1 MTLRAENVSL
11 QLGGRQALKTVS
23 LEVSPGAVTA
33 LVGPN
38 GAGKSSLLRILSR
51 ELKPCEGRVT
61 LDGQPLHLFQVRE
74 LARLRSH
81 MGQSAIIAFD
91 FLVEEV
97 LAMGWLGRREDF
109 RPALLE
115 VVARCD
121 LGALLS
127 QHFNRLSG
135 GERQRVQFARA
146 LLQVWR
152 RKETVPA
159 EGGSS
164 HTRLGRR
171 CPDAGC
177 EARYLL
183 LDEPTA
189 NLDLRHELLALRLAR
204 RAREDNLGVL
214 MVLHDLNLAAR
225 FADRVALMADGALIS
240 AGAPEEVFR
249 DEALSGLY
257 GTKVFVERHRR
268 LNRLVVHT

>member
-11 QLGGRQALKTVS
+11 QLGGRQALKAVS

-135 GERQRVQFARA
+135 GEQQRVQFARA

-152 RKETVPA
+152 SKEAALA

-171 CPDAGC
+171 CPDAGR

-189 NLDLRHELLALRLAR
+189 NLDLCHELLALRLAR

-257 GTKVFVERHRR
+257 GTQVFVERHRR

>member
-11 QLGGRQALKTVS
+11 QLGGRQALKAVS

-121 LGALLS
+121 LGALLG

-135 GERQRVQFARA
+135 GEQQRVQFARA

-152 RKETVPA
+152 SKEAALA

-171 CPDAGC
+171 CPDAGR

-189 NLDLRHELLALRLAR
+189 NLDLCHELLALRLAR
-204 RAREDNLGVL
+204 RASKDNLGVL

-249 DEALSGLY
+249 DEALSDLY
-257 GTKVFVERHRR
+257 GTRVFVERHLR

>member
-11 QLGGRQALKTVS
+11 RLGGRQALQAVS
-23 LEVSPGAVTA
+23 LEVAPGTVTA

-38 GAGKSSLLRILSR
+38 GAGKSSLLRILSG
-51 ELKPCEGRVT
+51 ELEPCDGRVT

-74 LARLRSH
+74 LARLRSV

-97 LAMGWLGRREDF
+97 LAMGWLGRPADF
-109 RPALLE
+109 RPALLD
-115 VVARCD
+115 VVARCE
-121 LGALLS
+121 LGALLG
-127 QHFNRLSG
+127 QHFNHLSG

-152 RKETVPA
+152 REEAAPA
-159 EGGSS
+159 ARRSS
-164 HTRLGRR
+164 QTRRGRR
-171 CPDAGC
+171 RPDAGR

-189 NLDLRHELLALRLAR
+189 NLDLSHELLALRLAR
-204 RAREDNLGVL
+204 CASEDNLGVL

-225 FADRVALMADGALIS
+225 FADRVALLADGALVS
-240 AGAPEEVFR
+240 VGAPEEVFR